1 MADNSSRATACLY
14 MATLIP
20 LHIVHCWFMT
30 MQEERAAAPLSLD
43 RPIPLLDLQYPPAS
57 PVHMSLQYFSRLLQT
72 ACVTSSIDSH
82 PTECQCRESDSWIFD
97 WFGSLTGCVHC
108 NQAWKTDQLPA
119 VLTELVHSKS
129 EFLVNRLLRMIFAA
143 ITNLEM
149 RVKERLSALPYS
161 LFIVCDRRQSLDKR
175 IHVAKQFC
183 CALDCCVPR
192 GAASSIKAHCQ

>member
-1 MADNSSRATACLY
+1 
-14 MATLIP
+14 
-20 LHIVHCWFMT
+20 MT
-30 MQEERAAAPLSLD
+30 PTQLSV
-43 RPIPLLDLQYPPAS
+43 I
-57 PVHMSLQYFSRLLQT
+57 
-72 ACVTSSIDSH
+72 
-82 PTECQCRESDSWIFD
+82 RESEQQFLIGVGVHAHASWEVN
-97 WFGSLTGCVHC
+97 S

-175 IHVAKQFC
+175 IQRHIVNSCLIFTLFSRLRAVVSVSAQ
-183 CALDCCVPR
+183 A
-192 GAASSIKAHCQ
+192 

>member
-1 MADNSSRATACLY
+1 MYVAHR
-14 MATLIP
+14 P
-20 LHIVHCWFMT
+20 LT
-30 MQEERAAAPLSLD
+30 PTQLSV
-43 RPIPLLDLQYPPAS
+43 I
-57 PVHMSLQYFSRLLQT
+57 
-72 ACVTSSIDSH
+72 
-82 PTECQCRESDSWIFD
+82 RESEQPFLIGVGVHAHASWEVN
-97 WFGSLTGCVHC
+97 S

-143 ITNLEM
+143 MTNLEM
-149 RVKERLSALPYS
+149 RVTERLSALPYS

-183 CALDCCVPR
+183 YALDCCVPR